1 MSIFQKKYI
10 VYNKNSQPC
19 WEFFYYLIFGYGISK
34 KNFFRV
40 CRWENL
46 GLEETVEQDHE
57 GERTHPPTLR
67 GEGTEDMNCDEDSPH
82 PPTLRRR
89 IQWTSFYSKFYLSR
103 IDKTFFWLWNN
114 SFWTISNWLMTYD
127 LFLEKTYLTI
137 IINCLFVPD
146 NDFIIYIYI
155 FFIYPLI
162 FFISQWIVF
171 F

>member
-57 GERTHPPTLR
+57 EERT
-67 GEGTEDMNCDEDSPH
+67 H

-162 FFISQWIVF
+162 FFIFIFSYF
-171 F
+171 FSHHR